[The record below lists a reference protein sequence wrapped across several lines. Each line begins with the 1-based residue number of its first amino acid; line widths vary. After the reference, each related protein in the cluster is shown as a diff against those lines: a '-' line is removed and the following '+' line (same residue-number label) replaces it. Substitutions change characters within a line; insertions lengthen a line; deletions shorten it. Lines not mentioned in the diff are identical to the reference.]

1 MPVLDS
7 SLWKRSIKDL
17 LVELLRDNT
26 DEFLVLV
33 GGKETSDND
42 SSSAI
47 ESAPVNFSFFFFC
60 QKLNQLWTLV
70 LKVSLEMPIFPVWQ
84 MSYFFFVYCLARQ
97 QEQDVDLAAVI
108 LSVELQIVC

>member
-47 ESAPVNFSFFFFC
+47 ESAPVNFSFFFFLP
-60 QKLNQLWTLV
+60 KIEPTLDFSFEGFFGDADFS
-70 LKVSLEMPIFPVWQ
+70 SLANELFLL
-84 MSYFFFVYCLARQ
+84 CLLFGTAAGAR
-97 QEQDVDLAAVI
+97 
-108 LSVELQIVC
+108 C